1 MKKVLSIK
9 EPYATLIKENQK
21 LIETRSWKTN
31 YRGKIYIHASFK
43 HHSAKMDEDLRKL
56 VANKEM
62 NYGKIICECNLVDC
76 VYITKDFVESLKKNN
91 YQEYICGL
99 YEQGRYAWIL
109 EDIKP
114 LKIPIEVKGRLGLW
128 NYYDEVEIME
138 LMDSVDYGW
147 VDKNR
152 HRHFDF
158 EQSFEKNYSL
168 QAPKEVMTNKTGVCW
183 DQVELERYYFQ
194 NWFIKTYFIAHY
206 DDDKCP
212 THTFLTYEKNNKY
225 YWFEHSWERFKGIH
239 EYTTQKE
246 LLIDVKKKF
255 IKYELNNQYNKN
267 NLVIYEYSKPKY
279 HISVLEFYKHCE
291 QGKFMDI

>member
-1 MKKVLSIK
+1 
-9 EPYATLIKENQK
+9 
-21 LIETRSWKTN
+21 
-31 YRGKIYIHASFK
+31 
-43 HHSAKMDEDLRKL
+43 
-56 VANKEM
+56 
-62 NYGKIICECNLVDC
+62 
-76 VYITKDFVESLKKNN
+76 
-91 YQEYICGL
+91 
-99 YEQGRYAWIL
+99 
-109 EDIKP
+109 
-114 LKIPIEVKGRLGLW
+114 
-128 NYYDEVEIME
+128 ME
-138 LMDSVDYGW
+138 LMDTIDYGW
-147 VDKNR
+147 VDKNG
-152 HRHFDF
+152 HCHYDFD
-158 EQSFEKNYSL
+158 QSFGINYSL
-168 QAPKEVMTNKTGVCW
+168 QAPKEVKTNKIGVCW

-194 NWFIKTYFIAHY
+194 NWFIKTYFIVHY
-206 DDDKCP
+206 VDNKCP